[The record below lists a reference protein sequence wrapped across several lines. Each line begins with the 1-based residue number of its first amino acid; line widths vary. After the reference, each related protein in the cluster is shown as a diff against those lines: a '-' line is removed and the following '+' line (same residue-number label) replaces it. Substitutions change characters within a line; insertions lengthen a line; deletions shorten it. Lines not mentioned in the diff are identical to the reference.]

1 MKQLVAAAV
10 CVLALSCSSSTS
22 SGTGKVPLPDIR
34 FVQLVGPEQ
43 LNWPSGE
50 FEVKYGLRIQ
60 NHADEQITL
69 SHIDLTPSS
78 SEGAYVVRQRRYM
91 IGQKISAQ
99 GSQDV
104 EFWAKAWSAERARY
118 NIGAQSPI
126 TVRGVAFFNSATGS
140 FRRVF
145 VGTLSQAASGR

>member
-1 MKQLVAAAV
+1 MKQLVAITA
-10 CVLALSCSSSTS
+10 CLLALSCSSSK

-43 LNWPSGE
+43 LNWPAGD
-50 FEVKYGLRIQ
+50 FEVKYGLRIL
-60 NHADEQITL
+60 NHANEQITL

-78 SEGAYVVRQRRYM
+78 TEGAYIVRQQRYM
-91 IGQKISAQ
+91 IGHKISAQ
-99 GSQDV
+99 ATEDV
-104 EFWAKAWSAERARY
+104 TFWAKAWSADRARY

-126 TVRGVAFFNSATGS
+126 TVRGVAFFNSSTGS
-140 FRRVF
+140 FRKVF

>member
-1 MKQLVAAAV
+1 MRHLVAVAT
-10 CVLALSCSSSTS
+10 CVLALSCSSSSS
-22 SGTGKVPLPDIR
+22 SGVGKVPLPDIR

-78 SEGAYVVRQRRYM
+78 SEGAYTIRQQRYM

-104 EFWAKAWSAERARY
+104 EFWAKAWSEERARY
-118 NIGAQSPI
+118 NIGAQAPI
-126 TVRGVAFFNSATGS
+126 TVRGVAFFNSATGP